1 MSTIL
6 VVEDDLDIARLVSHN
21 LTAAGHVVVDVHDF
35 DAAHEILKTQTFDL
49 MVLDWMLPEGLSGI
63 DLLSKNPNKIPAIMM
78 TAKDT
83 VEDELTAF
91 QLGVVDFISKP
102 FSISVLISRVEN
114 ILKLTAI
121 SKMQKDGPE
130 ILEFDE
136 LEIFLLRRIVKCK
149 GKAVSLTKTE
159 FSILAEL
166 AQTAGNVLS
175 REDLIIL
182 CRGSGVN
189 VSLRTIDTHVYTLRK
204 KLGKFNR
211 VETSRGF
218 GYHFRL
224 SSK

>member
-1 MSTIL
+1 VSTIL

-35 DAAHEILKTQTFDL
+35 DAADEILKTQTFDL

-102 FSISVLISRVEN
+102 FAVSVLILRVEN

-130 ILEFDE
+130 ILEFDG
-136 LEIFLLRRIVKCK
+136 LEIFLLCRIVKCK
-149 GKAVSLTKTE
+149 GKTVSLTKTE

-224 SSK
+224 NLK

>member
-21 LTAAGHVVVDVHDF
+21 LKSAGHVVVDVHNY
-35 DAAHEILKTQTFDL
+35 DAAHELLATQSFDL
-49 MVLDWMLPEGLSGI
+49 MVLDWMLPEGLSGT

-83 VEDELTAF
+83 ASDELMAF

-102 FSISVLISRVEN
+102 FAISVLVSRVEN
-114 ILKLTAI
+114 ILKLT
-121 SKMQKDGPE
+121 SLKRMQNDGPE
-130 ILEFDE
+130 VLVFDG
-136 LEIFLLRRIVKCK
+136 LEIFLRRRFVKCN
-149 GKAVSLTKTE
+149 GKSISLTKTE
-159 FSILAEL
+159 YSILAEL
-166 AQTAGNVLS
+166 AQNPGNVLS

-189 VSLRTIDTHVYTLRK
+189 VSVRTIDTHVYSLRK

-211 VETSRGF
+211 VETARGF